1 MGGVYSSK
9 RYAAVI
15 PPEDTKFLLGDIR
28 HRRIC
33 NAYERIS
40 GGKGLDNKAF
50 QIHVLGGF
58 QRMVCVKFC

>member
-9 RYAAVI
+9 RDAAI
-15 PPEDTKFLLGDIR
+15 SPEDTKLLLGDIR

-40 GGKGLDNKAF
+40 GGKGLDSKAF

-58 QRMVCVKFC
+58 QRMVCVNFC